1 MHGFIVWPE
10 GVMLSCF
17 PFARLEMNSET
28 IEVDDNSLVSFAEV
42 STRRGNF
49 QVFVYADDIVVETGE
64 DLEEAVHCLLWCLAR
79 VLLGGRRSGTFLP
92 NFHLH
97 RDPRRQTNFN
107 PNDGGRYRR
116 RLSSAALSCD

>member
-79 VLLGGRRSGTFLP
+79 VLLGGRRPGTFPSEFSFASRPVEANQLQP
-92 NFHLH
+92 K
-97 RDPRRQTNFN
+97 RWRT
-107 PNDGGRYRR
+107 
-116 RLSSAALSCD
+116 LSKAT